1 MQCGLK
7 NSPIFSR
14 HLKVFNC
21 RSYLRSSFQFLII
34 SLFNYILFIS
44 VFNYILFIS
53 LIISLIL
60 KYQHLITFNK
70 IDILKHVTIS
80 QKQHLN
86 INHREKNLN
95 FDKICMLKQY
105 TLSEISQLSDR
116 SEIVKRAHLWKFSLR
131 VIIAAKG

>member
-1 MQCGLK
+1 MWVKKFPDFFQTFEG
-7 NSPIFSR
+7 
-14 HLKVFNC
+14 FNC

-44 VFNYILFIS
+44 YLYLYLIIS

-131 VIIAAKG
+131 VITAAKG